1 MGEARRRKKLDPNW
15 GKQDKP
21 RKRLDSRQSFPLN
34 PAKNLVEYVKD
45 CTFLKGRGYLAYAE
59 DKCFY
64 YGREDF
70 IGDEDEVL
78 KEYVKNYH
86 PDTEVVFVWQV
97 MKDSALFNTTIL
109 PLESLLAIEQEWKR

>member
-1 MGEARRRKKLDPNW
+1 MGEAKRRKKLDPNW
-15 GKQDKP
+15 GKQDKT

-45 CTFLKGRGYLAYAE
+45 STFLKGRGYLAYAE

-64 YGREDF
+64 YGRSDF
-70 IGDEDEVL
+70 IGDEDEAL
-78 KEYVKNYH
+78 KEYVENYN

-97 MKDSALFNTTIL
+97 RKDSALFNTTIM
-109 PLESLLAIEQEWKR
+109 PLESLLDWEQEWKR